1 VLVVGVKVAL
11 QSPPIR
17 SGKRVLFLTLDDGFG
32 CSDLTFFE
40 DSQQGYAHIIK
51 GNNLIIAK
59 GVIRRTGARGISI
72 RASAAWALED
82 LYQGWLGEQLAE

>member
-1 VLVVGVKVAL
+1 
-11 QSPPIR
+11 
-17 SGKRVLFLTLDDGFG
+17 LFLTLDDGFG

-82 LYQGWLGEQLAE
+82 LYQEWVSEQKAIRESLQPLVGVRLKMEDF